1 MEALPSPRAQTA
13 GDELAHRLRLRLA
26 AMVLLANLGGGIV
39 VWALLGVL
47 LPYTGGV
54 LHFDPFIAIVA
65 AYVAVAIPGGMWWWE
80 RRGAA
85 LWRWLRE
92 ERDPDPRERELA
104 LQEPMRAV
112 VIAGTLWGVA
122 AVLFGALQGA
132 ESGSLHEALDV
143 VVTTALGGL
152 TTCAVTYLV
161 SEWILRPLTARALV
175 AGPPSEPVGPGVGS
189 RLVIG
194 WALVTGV
201 PLLGVAVLAASTL
214 AGDPHDIDELAGGA
228 LVLAG
233 GAFAAGLLA
242 TVAAAR
248 SLARSVG
255 SVRGALGRIRAGDLD
270 ARVAVDDSG
279 EVGALQVGFNEMAE
293 GLAERERIREA
304 FGTYVDREV
313 AEHVLREGTALEG
326 EEVEVTLL
334 FLDIRGFTSFAERLR
349 APEVVATLNR
359 LFERIVPV
367 IHAQGGHVDKYVGD
381 GLLAVFGAPRR
392 QPDHADQALAAA
404 LEIAAAVE
412 DEFGEELSVGI
423 GLNSGPVVA
432 GSLGGAGRLEF
443 SVIGDAVNVA
453 ARVEAATRQ
462 TGDRVLVAAR
472 TRELLEG
479 VKMRFVERPGLTL
492 KGKTRAVAIYAPVSD
507 SAPAPPPPSGRPS
520 TPAAKRWA

>member
-1 MEALPSPRAQTA
+1 MGPGKSARDYTT
-13 GDELAHRLRLRLA
+13 GDQLARRLRRRLA
-26 AMVLLANLGGGIV
+26 AMVLLANLGGGLV

-65 AYVAVAIPGGMWWWE
+65 VYVALAIPGGMWWWE
-80 RRGAA
+80 RRGEA

-161 SEWILRPLTARALV
+161 SEWILRPLTARALA

-189 RLVIG
+189 RLIIG

-201 PLLGVAVLAASTL
+201 PLLGVAVLATSTL

-255 SVRGALGRIRAGDLD
+255 SVRGALARIRAGDLD

-279 EVGALQVGFNEMAE
+279 EVGALQVGFNEMAA

-313 AEHVLREGTALEG
+313 AEHILREGTALEG

-334 FLDIRGFTSFAERLR
+334 FLDIRGFTTFAERLSAR
-349 APEVVATLNR
+349 DLVATLNR
-359 LFERIVPV
+359 LFERIVPIV
-367 IHAQGGHVDKYVGD
+367 HGHGGHVDKYVGD

-392 QPDHADQALAAA
+392 QDDHADAALAAA
-404 LEIAAAVE
+404 LEIARAVE
-412 DEFGEELSVGI
+412 AEFREELSVGI
-423 GLNSGPVVA
+423 GLNSGSVVA
-432 GSLGGAGRLEF
+432 GNVGGGGRLEF
-443 SVIGDAVNVA
+443 SVIGDAVNLA
-453 ARVEAATRQ
+453 ARVESATRQ
-462 TGDRVLVAAR
+462 TADSVLIAGR
-472 TRELLEG
+472 TKELLRRTDGIEL
-479 VKMRFVERPGLTL
+479 VERPGLTL
-492 KGKTRAVAIYAPVSD
+492 KGMTKPVEIYAPVLRE
-507 SAPAPPPPSGRPS
+507 APEEVHASPSPFE
-520 TPAAKRWA
+520 